1 MSVLTGTIATG
12 TSLPAGF
19 EELEPWVSDWVQPG
33 RDERYAV
40 RLSKS
45 IGELSEFY
53 DAIAARAEDAL
64 EYLDALDLND
74 LPADADRLLHL
85 LYSMVLVSYS
95 VNVFKQPHIPD
106 SGSAFFNAVIAPPV

>member
-1 MSVLTGTIATG
+1 MSLQTASTVTD

-19 EELEPWVSDWVQPG
+19 EELERWVHDWVQPG

-40 RLSKS
+40 RLSKT
-45 IGELSEFY
+45 IDELSEFY

-95 VNVFKQPHIPD
+95 VNVFKQPYIPD
-106 SGSAFFNAVIAPPV
+106 SGSAFFNAVIAPAV

>member
-1 MSVLTGTIATG
+1 MSALTGTIAAGTG
-12 TSLPAGF
+12 LPAGF
-19 EELEPWVSDWVQPG
+19 EELEHWVTDWVQPG

-40 RLSKS
+40 RLSKT

-64 EYLDALDLND
+64 EYLDALDLDD
-74 LPADADRLLHL
+74 LPGDADRLLHL

-95 VNVFKQPHIPD
+95 VNVFKQPHIPE
-106 SGSAFFNAVIAPPV
+106 SGSAFFNAVIAPAV